1 MIALRP
7 TRPTAQATRAFS
19 GLALGLTLAVTV
31 LAAPGSARAA
41 DDETPLDTKIM
52 RGILEG
58 IGLQRENR
66 VINYQER
73 PPLVIPPSKSL
84 PPPERSDA
92 VIANNPAWPKDPDV
106 ERAKAEAARER
117 TTVIWAGDEAQKQDS
132 VLRGKDLGPGPSAKR
147 SASRA
152 GKSESNWSSDDPRLK
167 PSELGYKGGLFSSL
181 FGGTRDRQ
189 IHRRAATCHT
199 DRAAAGLPDAVAG
212 PALRSQR
219 ERKRAE
225 GDRLR
230 DDARRRHQVA
240 AGTLARR
247 AGGSCA
253 CR

>member
-181 FGGTRDRQ
+181 FGGTETETAKFTGEPP
-189 IHRRAATCHT
+189 RATLTEPPPGYRTPSPAQPYGVNASENAPKAIDYATTH
-199 DRAAAGLPDAVAG
+199 G
-212 PALRSQR
+212 
-219 ERKRAE
+219 E
-225 GDRLR
+225 G
-230 DDARRRHQVA
+230 
-240 AGTLARR
+240 TE
-247 AGGSCA
+247 
-253 CR
+253 

>member
-167 PSELGYKGGLFSSL
+167 PSELGYKGGLFSSI
-181 FGGTRDRQ
+181 FGGNETETAKFTGEPP
-189 IHRRAATCHT
+189 RATLTEPPPGYRTPSPAQPYGVGAGENAPKAIDYATTH
-199 DRAAAGLPDAVAG
+199 G
-212 PALRSQR
+212 
-219 ERKRAE
+219 E
-225 GDRLR
+225 G
-230 DDARRRHQVA
+230 
-240 AGTLARR
+240 TK
-247 AGGSCA
+247 
-253 CR
+253 